1 MTVTVDD
8 AVPVGETDA
17 LILVESVAD
26 ADAVIVIVL
35 EAVTAIHGG
44 ASCLIKHDL
53 ISSGIT
59 PVLM

>member
-26 ADAVIVIVL
+26 ADAVIVTVL

-44 ASCLIKHDL
+44 ASYLSTIR
-53 ISSGIT
+53 
-59 PVLM
+59 

>member
-26 ADAVIVIVL
+26 ADAVTVSVL
-35 EAVTAIHGG
+35 EAETATRWRKLFNY
-44 ASCLIKHDL
+44 A
-53 ISSGIT
+53 
-59 PVLM
+59 